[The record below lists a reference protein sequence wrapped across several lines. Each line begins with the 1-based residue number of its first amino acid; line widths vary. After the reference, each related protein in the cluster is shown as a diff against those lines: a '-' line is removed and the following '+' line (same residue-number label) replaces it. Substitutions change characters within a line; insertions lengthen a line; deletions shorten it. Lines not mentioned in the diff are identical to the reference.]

1 MSKKTE
7 YLIGISTGLLL
18 IYTVLATLPIS
29 FAVIFLLFLATSAFT
44 IWMVITILKDKSNL
58 SNKKFDDFFY
68 EDTAARQVK

>member
-18 IYTVLATLPIS
+18 IYTVLTALPIS

-44 IWMVITILKDKSNL
+44 IWMVISILKDKSNL
-58 SNKKFDDFFY
+58 SHKKFDDFFY
-68 EDTAARQVK
+68 EDAAARRVK